1 VISQS
6 TIVFFYI
13 LVAFLLYIAQ
23 RGELGQYL
31 ALLYGGGTPAP
42 SPPGSQ
48 PSPGGGAPANTAT
61 GSSSFPSFGAPS
73 SGTLASLGATVLDYA
88 PEAAAVV

>member
-1 VISQS
+1 MISQS

-23 RGELGQYL
+23 RGELAQYL

-48 PSPGGGAPANTAT
+48 PSPGGATAGTAT
-61 GSSSFPSFGAPS
+61 GSSSFPS
-73 SGTLASLGATVLDYA
+73 SGTLTSLGATALEYA
-88 PEAAAVV
+88 PEAAAVVV